1 MSPYLV
7 RERLGLGVRRKANL
21 GDRLAEAVGDNCFP
35 ALTLL
40 DLRRH

>member
-1 MSPYLV
+1 MSLNRV

-21 GDRLAEAVGDNCFP
+21 GDRLAEAVGDKFFP